1 MKIRL
6 SFIFIFILITFILL
20 VFFKSLF
27 EDKSY
32 VPKKINNKI
41 ENIAIKEFHSD
52 NNLQLKNQYNYIH
65 DVRGSGLFLGVE
77 LIDTDCKPNSN
88 LAGLIKNQLRESNIL
103 IGTDGKHNNVL
114 KTKPPLC
121 FSKKNV
127 DEVIQRI
134 DTK

>member
-1 MKIRL
+1 MKRAFDVGNYYL
-6 SFIFIFILITFILL
+6 KQLM
-20 VFFKSLF
+20 
-27 EDKSY
+27 E
-32 VPKKINNKI
+32 
-41 ENIAIKEFHSD
+41 
-52 NNLQLKNQYNYIH
+52 LKNQYNYIH

-77 LIDTDCKPNSN
+77 LIDSDYKPNSN

-134 DTK
+134 DEAINKFN

>member
-1 MKIRL
+1 M
-6 SFIFIFILITFILL
+6 
-20 VFFKSLF
+20 
-27 EDKSY
+27 E
-32 VPKKINNKI
+32 
-41 ENIAIKEFHSD
+41 
-52 NNLQLKNQYNYIH
+52 LKNQYNYIH

-134 DTK
+134 DEAINKFN